1 VIMSKYVPVPLAPE
15 SRSSSSA
22 SLDHLATPVSSHIQR
37 TAELQTTMSHVLLRM
52 QRIGRTGPSED
63 DFFAV
68 HSYFTEYL
76 EEMKKWYASVDRKQG
91 KFSCPG
97 IGPR

>member
-1 VIMSKYVPVPLAPE
+1 VIMSKHVPVPLAPE
-15 SRSSSSA
+15 SRSFSSA
-22 SLDHLATPVSSHIQR
+22 SLDHLATPISGHIQR
-37 TAELQTTMSHVLLRM
+37 TAELQTTISHVLLRL

-68 HSYFTEYL
+68 HSHFTEYL

-91 KFSCPG
+91 EFSCPG